1 MPVDYHLHSQF
12 SNDSKTTMEAIC
24 AAAVAQGLQEIAFTD
39 HMDYNYPR
47 IRPDHQIFNIDTYMN
62 TISHYQQQ
70 YAGQLTIRAGI
81 EIGMEPH
88 YLEQC
93 DSVLQ
98 QYPFD
103 FVIGSIHDCHGTP
116 ASKLPFFADKTKTQA
131 YETYYTCI
139 LECIQ
144 QFDNFDVVGHI
155 DYVKRY
161 APYQYESDDY
171 RIAQPLLEEILRTLI
186 AKGKGIEVN
195 TSGFRH
201 ISNMC
206 MPHYDII
213 ALYRQMGGTR
223 ITIGSDSHRAE
234 FVGFHTGSVAAQ
246 LKQMGFT
253 HISAFEQRTEV
264 PIKL

>member
-12 SNDSKTTMEAIC
+12 SNDSKTTMDAIC
-24 AAAVAQGLQEIAFTD
+24 TAAMACGLQEIAFTD
-39 HMDYNYPR
+39 HMDYNYPD
-47 IRPDHQIFNIDTYMN
+47 IRPDHQIANIDAYMH
-62 TISHYQQQ
+62 TIVRYQQK

-88 YLEQC
+88 HLELC
-93 DSVLQ
+93 DRFLQ

-103 FVIGSIHDCHGTP
+103 FVIGSIHDCHGVP
-116 ASKLPFFADKTKTQA
+116 ASKPPFFVDKTKAQA
-131 YETYYTCI
+131 YETYYGAI

-144 QFDNFDVVGHI
+144 QFDNFDVLGHI

-161 APYQYESDDY
+161 APFAYAAGDHL
-171 RIAQPLLEEILRTLI
+171 IAQPLIEEILRTLI
-186 AKGKGIEVN
+186 AKGKGIEIN

-201 ISNMC
+201 ISEMC
-206 MPHYDII
+206 MPHYDVI
-213 ALYRQMGGTR
+213 ALYRQLGGTR

-234 FVGFHTGSVAAQ
+234 YVGFHTDDVAAK
-246 LKQMGFT
+246 LKEMGFA
-253 HISAFEQRTEV
+253 HISTFEKRVEI